1 MRNNHVE
8 IIVKERETER
18 EAEQF
23 EKVHTLLFGKV
34 IKRPKSV
41 AGQVVR
47 ALGLTAIAG
56 CMVFSPTFASSH
68 FTDIG
73 SGYWA
78 NDFITTLA
86 ETGVV
91 SGYPDGTYQ
100 PGANMKIDEF
110 IALAIKS
117 AGEAPVASSG
127 YWAQGYI
134 DAAMNLGWIT
144 PGEFSDY
151 SEKINREQMA
161 SIMTHAAADMGMA
174 ASGTTNGEN
183 AEAAFG
189 DFGHISNRYREA
201 VSNAYDM
208 GLMSGYPDGTFKPE
222 GLTTRAEAAAVLY
235 NMLYPGT
242 AEVEAPADTGT
253 SDALIAGL
261 LHSDHLTPGGA
272 DLYWKYYYDNSYSD
286 EQWTQ
291 ANAPL
296 FQADPFGDYANWGKN
311 FRIIDGTDH
320 DLSLY
325 TGSTYDY
332 WYDLTM
338 GKTYL
343 DDFDLKLNNLLSYW
357 LQEAQDKDK
366 YVYMMTKNDNLAPDN
381 EKTDLLLLNF
391 SNSYMYSYNGNAIM
405 GLVFKLERPEDLT
418 EYSDEGAY
426 TVNANMSTEAR
437 FCIYLENF
445 EPDGIIPAHY
455 QEEYRLMLENTLKLI
470 FGEGY
475 EPLYD
480 RMFSMYREYWPGRNI
495 YEYGETFYFGDYQV
509 DVPINPGYDLQFW
522 FTKVK

>member
-1 MRNNHVE
+1 
-8 IIVKERETER
+8 
-18 EAEQF
+18 
-23 EKVHTLLFGKV
+23 
-34 IKRPKSV
+34 
-41 AGQVVR
+41 
-47 ALGLTAIAG
+47 
-56 CMVFSPTFASSH
+56 
-68 FTDIG
+68 
-73 SGYWA
+73 
-78 NDFITTLA
+78 
-86 ETGVV
+86 
-91 SGYPDGTYQ
+91 
-100 PGANMKIDEF
+100 
-110 IALAIKS
+110 
-117 AGEAPVASSG
+117 
-127 YWAQGYI
+127 
-134 DAAMNLGWIT
+134 
-144 PGEFSDY
+144 
-151 SEKINREQMA
+151 
-161 SIMTHAAADMGMA
+161 
-174 ASGTTNGEN
+174 
-183 AEAAFG
+183 
-189 DFGHISNRYREA
+189 
-201 VSNAYDM
+201 
-208 GLMSGYPDGTFKPE
+208 
-222 GLTTRAEAAAVLY
+222 
-235 NMLYPGT
+235 
-242 AEVEAPADTGT
+242 
-253 SDALIAGL
+253 
-261 LHSDHLTPGGA
+261 
-272 DLYWKYYYDNSYSD
+272 
-286 EQWTQ
+286 
-291 ANAPL
+291 
-296 FQADPFGDYANWGKN
+296 
-311 FRIIDGTDH
+311 
-320 DLSLY
+320 
-325 TGSTYDY
+325 
-332 WYDLTM
+332 M